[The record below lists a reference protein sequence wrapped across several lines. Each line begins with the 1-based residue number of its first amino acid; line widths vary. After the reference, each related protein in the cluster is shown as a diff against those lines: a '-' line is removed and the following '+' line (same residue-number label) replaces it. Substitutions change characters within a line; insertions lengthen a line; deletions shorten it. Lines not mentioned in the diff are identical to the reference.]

1 MKYLVT
7 GGAGFIGS
15 HVIDAL
21 LARDDQVIALDNL
34 STGSE
39 ANLAHN
45 LANPGFHFRPG
56 SITDQSLVDE
66 LVDQADVV
74 IHLAA
79 AVGVKLILERP
90 LEALITNIKGTE
102 VVIEACAVRGRK
114 LLIASTSEIYGKN
127 AEGPL
132 KEDADRI
139 LGSPFKARW
148 SYSTAKA
155 VDEILAHAYWRERG
169 MPSIVARLFNCVG
182 PRQTGAYGMV
192 VPGLIRQALAGQDL
206 TVYGDGEQRRCFCHV
221 RDTVRG
227 LVGLLDEPAAIGDVF
242 NIGTAEEVTI
252 NELAR
257 LVVELT
263 GSKSKIV
270 HVSYEEAYEKGF
282 EDMQRRVPDTGKIE
296 GLIGWRASVPLRDTI
311 TEIVASIDAEVSL
324 GQV

>member
-1 MKYLVT
+1 LKYLVT

-15 HVIDAL
+15 HLVDAL
-21 LARDDQVIALDNL
+21 LARGDQVVALDNL

-39 ANLAHN
+39 SNLSHN
-45 LANPGFHFRPG
+45 LANPAFHFRPG
-56 SITDQSLVDE
+56 SITDQSLVDD
-66 LVDQADVV
+66 LVEEAEVV
-74 IHLAA
+74 VHLAA

-102 VVIEACAVRGRK
+102 VVIDACSVRSRK

-127 AEGPL
+127 VDGPL

-139 LGSPFKARW
+139 LGSSFKSRW

-155 VDEILAHAYWRERG
+155 VDEILAHAHWRERG
-169 MPSIVARLFNCVG
+169 LPSIVARLFNCVG

-192 VPGLIRQALAGQDL
+192 VPGLIRQALAAQDL

-227 LVGLLDEPAAIGDVF
+227 LLGLIDEARAVGDVF

-252 NELAR
+252 NELAE

-263 GSKSKIV
+263 GSRSKIV

-282 EDMQRRVPDTGKIE
+282 EDMQRRVPDTQKIE
-296 GLIGWRASVPLRDTI
+296 GLTGWRATIPLRDTI
-311 TEIVASIDAEVSL
+311 REIIAHIGNEAAILQD
-324 GQV
+324 

>member
-15 HVIDAL
+15 HLVDAL
-21 LARDDQVIALDNL
+21 LARDEQVIALDNL

-39 ANLAHN
+39 ANVAHN
-45 LANPGFHFRPG
+45 VANPLFHFRPG

-66 LVDQADVV
+66 LVGQADVV
-74 IHLAA
+74 VHLAA

-127 AEGPL
+127 VDGPL

-169 MPSIVARLFNCVG
+169 MPSVVARLFNCVG
-182 PRQTGAYGMV
+182 PRQTGTYGMV

-206 TVYGDGEQRRCFCHV
+206 TV
-221 RDTVRG
+221 
-227 LVGLLDEPAAIGDVF
+227 
-242 NIGTAEEVTI
+242 
-252 NELAR
+252 
-257 LVVELT
+257 
-263 GSKSKIV
+263 
-270 HVSYEEAYEKGF
+270 
-282 EDMQRRVPDTGKIE
+282 
-296 GLIGWRASVPLRDTI
+296 
-311 TEIVASIDAEVSL
+311 
-324 GQV
+324 

>member
-15 HVIDAL
+15 HVVDAL
-21 LARDDQVIALDNL
+21 LARGEQVIALDNL

-39 ANLAHN
+39 ANVAHN
-45 LANPGFHFRPG
+45 LANPSFHFRPG

-66 LVDQADVV
+66 LVEQADVV
-74 IHLAA
+74 VHLAA

-90 LEALITNIKGTE
+90 LESLITNIKGTE
-102 VVIEACAVRGRK
+102 VVIEACAGRGRK

-127 AEGPL
+127 VDGPL

-139 LGSPFKARW
+139 LGSPSKARW

-155 VDEILAHAYWRERG
+155 VDEILAHAYWKERG

-182 PRQTGAYGMV
+182 PRQSGAYGMV
-192 VPGLIRQALAGQDL
+192 VPALIRQALAGQYL

-221 RDTVRG
+221 GDTVRG
-227 LVGLLDEPAAIGDVF
+227 LLGLLDNPAAIGDVF
-242 NIGTAEEVTI
+242 NIGTSEEVSI
-252 NELAR
+252 NRLAELII
-257 LVVELT
+257 ELT
-263 GSKSKIV
+263 GSSSKIV
-270 HVSYEEAYEKGF
+270 HVPYEEAYEKGF

-296 GLIGWRASVPLRDTI
+296 SLTGWRATVPLRDTI
-311 TEIVASIDAEVSL
+311 QEIVASIEAEAPL
-324 GQV
+324 GQH

>member
-15 HVIDAL
+15 HLGDAL
-21 LARDDQVIALDNL
+21 LARGEQVIALDNL

-39 ANLAHN
+39 ANIAQN
-45 LANPGFHFRPG
+45 VANPAFHFRPG

-66 LVDQADVV
+66 LVDQTDVV
-74 IHLAA
+74 VHLAA

-127 AEGPL
+127 VDGPL

-182 PRQTGAYGMV
+182 PRQTGTYGMV

-227 LVGLLDEPAAIGDVF
+227 LIGLLDEPGAIGDVF

-252 NELAR
+252 NELAA
-257 LVVELT
+257 LIVELT

-282 EDMQRRVPDTGKIE
+282 EDMQRRVPHTGKIE
-296 GLIGWRASVPLRDTI
+296 ALIGWKAEVPLRDTI
-311 TEIVASIDAEVSL
+311 TEIVASIDAEVPL
-324 GQV
+324 GQI

>member
-1 MKYLVT
+1 VKYLVT

-15 HVIDAL
+15 HLTDAL
-21 LARDDQVIALDNL
+21 LARGDQVIALDNL

-45 LANPGFHFRPG
+45 LTNPSFQFRPG

-66 LVDQADVV
+66 VVEQADVV
-74 IHLAA
+74 VHLAA

-127 AEGPL
+127 VDGPL

-139 LGSPFKARW
+139 LGSPFKSRW

-182 PRQTGAYGMV
+182 PRQTGTYGMV

-227 LVGLLDEPAAIGDVF
+227 LIGLLDEPGAIGDVF

-296 GLIGWRASVPLRDTI
+296 GLIGWRATVPLRETI
-311 TEIVASIDAEVSL
+311 TEIVASIDAEVPL
-324 GQV
+324 GQS